1 MPATKPFESISATKP
16 FESMSATKPSESM
29 PATSRKILCINDHI
43 AELDE
48 VQTERLIASLPQWR
62 RQEAMRFR
70 HLQGKRECAVGYVEL
85 LRGLRLLFDINGMPE
100 FSFNEHGKPFLAEHP
115 DVHFSISHC
124 SQAVGCLL
132 SDLPCGLDIERI
144 RPVKEGLV
152 RYTMNAAEAEAGTQ
166 KEAVLKLLGTGITD
180 DMHHVLDHDC
190 IRNINLQTIENP
202 LRGYVLTT
210 AIA

>member
-1 MPATKPFESISATKP
+1 MPATKP

-29 PATSRKILCINDHI
+29 SATTRKILCINDHI

-62 RQEAMRFR
+62 RQEALRFR
-70 HLQGKRECAVGYVEL
+70 HLQGKRECV
-85 LRGLRLLFDINGMPE
+85 
-100 FSFNEHGKPFLAEHP
+100 AEHP

-132 SDLPCGLDIERI
+132 SDRPCGLDIERI

-152 RYTMNAAEAEAGTQ
+152 RYTMNAAEAEAVFAAPCPELMFTRLWTQ

-180 DMHHVLDHDC
+180 DLHHVLDHEC